1 MKRAYRIETVQ
12 GILHLQKKLHLYS
25 QALKKKKIQ
34 NRINWVLVK
43 ALLFLFKELPHA
55 CNLPISN
62 IVSALFWGGRRRKAV
77 LRAFPWITGTIP
89 AGHLQ
94 QTGIS
99 SHRERTELSLFNYT
113 SQLGSVMRGSPMN
126 ILQAC
131 SQQNR
136 RVLPTQHYFPWHLVG
151 EEGKKSKITTYTHL
165 SIWNRCWG
173 EVYYA
178 AEN

>member
-1 MKRAYRIETVQ
+1 MQDRDCAGQPSPTEKASLTFTSIQE
-12 GILHLQKKLHLYS
+12 
-25 QALKKKKIQ
+25 KKIPH
-34 NRINWVLVK
+34 RINWVLVK
-43 ALLFLFKELPHA
+43 TPLLLFKESTYNYHILV
-55 CNLPISN
+55 ISFFQTL
-62 IVSALFWGGRRRKAV
+62 SLLCFEGAEGEKQSWELFLGLQVPSQLDTFSRQSFPPTE
-77 LRAFPWITGTIP
+77 RA
-89 AGHLQ
+89 Q
-94 QTGIS
+94 
-99 SHRERTELSLFNYT
+99 LSLFNYT
-113 SQLGSVMRGSPMN
+113 SQLGSVMRGSQMN

>member
-1 MKRAYRIETVQ
+1 MQ
-12 GILHLQKKLHLYS
+12 GILHQQKKLHLYS

-34 NRINWVLVK
+34 NRINRVLVK
-43 ALLFLFKELPHA
+43 APLFLFKELPHP

-62 IVSALFWGGRRRKAV
+62 TVCALFWGGRRRKAV
-77 LRAFPWITGTIP
+77 LRASPWIPGTLP

-94 QTGIS
+94 QTAS
-99 SHRERTELSLFNYT
+99 PPTDRAQLSLFNYT
-113 SQLGSVMRGSPMN
+113 SQLGSVMRGSQMN

-151 EEGKKSKITTYTHL
+151 EEGKKSKITTSTHL

>member
-43 ALLFLFKELPHA
+43 APLFLFKELPHP

-77 LRAFPWITGTIP
+77 LRALPWITGTIP

-99 SHRERTELSLFNYT
+99 SHRESRALPFQLHESIRISDERVSNEYPASLFPAKQKGIT
-113 SQLGSVMRGSPMN
+113 HSTLFPMTFGWRG
-126 ILQAC
+126 
-131 SQQNR
+131 
-136 RVLPTQHYFPWHLVG
+136 
-151 EEGKKSKITTYTHL
+151 GKK
-165 SIWNRCWG
+165 
-173 EVYYA
+173 E
-178 AEN
+178 